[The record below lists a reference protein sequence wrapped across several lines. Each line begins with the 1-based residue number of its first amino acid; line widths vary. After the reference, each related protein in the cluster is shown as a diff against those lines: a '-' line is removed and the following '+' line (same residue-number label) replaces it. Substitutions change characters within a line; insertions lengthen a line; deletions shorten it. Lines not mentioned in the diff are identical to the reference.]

1 MSLGALE
8 CDECGY
14 RSKLEHRFVLKAG
27 TMFCYGCYDAMR
39 DTDATPA
46 APTAESTLDAD
57 AEQTLRGWV
66 EQINRNLEAAKE
78 QR

>member
-27 TMFCYGCYDAMR
+27 TMFCYGCYDNMR
-39 DTDATPA
+39 DRDPTDEPD
-46 APTAESTLDAD
+46 LHRFVAD
-57 AEQTLRGWV
+57 V
-66 EQINRNLEAAKE
+66 NRNLEAMKDK
-78 QR
+78 R